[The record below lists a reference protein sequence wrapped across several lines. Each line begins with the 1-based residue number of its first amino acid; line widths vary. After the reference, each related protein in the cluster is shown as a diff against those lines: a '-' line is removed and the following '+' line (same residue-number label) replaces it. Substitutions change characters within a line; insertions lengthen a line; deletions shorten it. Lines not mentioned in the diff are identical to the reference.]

1 MPDRMIWHFCLSDA
15 DGFSVWCI
23 KEIKQEKEGTQS
35 GFGQEDSLE
44 RKRVFGEFR
53 FRFLAFQLNRRIFAG
68 IFSVS
73 VFFV

>member
-23 KEIKQEKEGTQS
+23 KEIKQEKEGNQS

-53 FRFLAFQLNRRIFAG
+53 FRFLAFQFNRRIFAG

>member
-1 MPDRMIWHFCLSDA
+1 MLKLELNDKNMIPEEKA
-15 DGFSVWCI
+15 E
-23 KEIKQEKEGTQS
+23 EIKQEKEGNQS